1 MGKKILICDDEV
13 DTHLLV
19 KAALNKHDVEFI
31 SVEDGDKAV
40 EAVKNNQPDLV
51 IMDYMLPSMDG
62 LMTVKDIKKLVADM
76 PVIFMTGINIDPGE
90 KQDIDELVDTYLVKP
105 FDYREL
111 VSTVEKLLNI

>member
-1 MGKKILICDDEV
+1 MSKKILICDDEM

-19 KAALNKHDVEFI
+19 KAALNRHDVEFI

-40 EAVKNNQPDLV
+40 EVVKQGAPDLV

-62 LMTVKDIKKLVADM
+62 LMTIREIKKVVADI

-90 KQDIDELVDTYLVKP
+90 KQEVEEIVDTYMVKP

-111 VSTVEKLLNI
+111 VSNVEKILNI